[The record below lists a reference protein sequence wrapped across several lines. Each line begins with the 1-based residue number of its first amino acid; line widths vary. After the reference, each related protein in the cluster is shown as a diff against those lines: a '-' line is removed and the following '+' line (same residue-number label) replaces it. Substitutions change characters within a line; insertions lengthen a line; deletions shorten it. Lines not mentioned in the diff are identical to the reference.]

1 MKTKALLVLSL
12 ILSLHAHAQISGCI
26 LATDRTPVP
35 YVNIIALTEPV
46 SGTTTDE
53 EGAFHF
59 DIRKPVDLYISA
71 VGFRDTIIQ
80 CHPSQPQ
87 ELILQKKDYA
97 LAEVIVTP
105 YTHMPMLIGYPDAE
119 PMEGWRAC
127 IPASGDGIF
136 YTPQKKEIGAFLSS
150 MQMYIY
156 PMGKPQTPMAIRLM
170 APKHSH
176 FKRNQ
181 VIPTTDFVDLLP
193 EPLLLKAEQPGW
205 QTIDLAGYNLQMP
218 AHGLVLI
225 YYSLD
230 SGGEYKWRGDD
241 GGEYYGAMVAWSTP
255 GYPRYQ
261 FVRVLPFEKKLYILS
276 SPLLKKSKPLIVF
289 HLNENDEK

>member
-1 MKTKALLVLSL
+1 MCRNLVGAKVLGLLLMLS
-12 ILSLHAHAQISGCI
+12 A
-26 LATDRTPVP
+26 VP
-35 YVNIIALTEPV
+35 YAAFSSNGSLSEVSASTQDGTQTITGVVQDQNGAPLIGVSVSV

-105 YTHMPMLIGYPDAE
+105 NTHMPMLIGYPDAE

-205 QTIDLAGYNLQMP
+205 QRL
-218 AHGLVLI
+218 
-225 YYSLD
+225 
-230 SGGEYKWRGDD
+230 WRNGRL
-241 GGEYYGAMVAWSTP
+241 EHPWLSP
-255 GYPRYQ
+255 
-261 FVRVLPFEKKLYILS
+261 LPFCTCIA
-276 SPLLKKSKPLIVF
+276 V
-289 HLNENDEK
+289 